1 MDSVNLKELQL
12 QAHDFQVLY
21 VEDNEALRHNAS
33 KFLKKFFEHVD
44 VAEDGQ
50 VGLTLFK
57 EKHHPIVIT
66 DIKMP
71 NMDGMQLSK
80 YIQTLAPDTKIIVMS
95 AFDDKEFLLQA
106 IELSIFRFLKKPVNV
121 TELSS
126 VLSQAIAA
134 IKHEQHVKMFQ
145 MHLKNIFEHQSSMV
159 VLLENSKVV
168 IANDSFL
175 EFFKFESLAECKKS
189 MHSIEENFLEHSGF
203 LYPHDG
209 NSVLDI
215 IQLSPDTLYN
225 VKMKDSNQKVCHFI
239 IKYQTIPEKEGYGV
253 LSFDDVTELN
263 LLKLFD
269 AEQSSE
275 DKVET
280 DKRSIVELLTVIQRN
295 SAKVELHNYYK
306 GLSITNNAVI
316 IEIGDGA
323 LKIKTNYMQQK
334 AIQIEHKT
342 LLISNA
348 LPFTLELS
356 SVKKINFEQ
365 QSVLFEEFKFV
376 KTSPITRKTIRVV
389 PSEKQTV
396 SLFIGDGKYH
406 GDIEIADIS
415 LDAVCLSLN
424 TLPPGLEKGTEVV
437 LDMVLELDKK
447 PLIINTKATLYRK
460 QEMKRSFHLVFLFK
474 DLKKSSLVKYISKRQ
489 MALIREIKGMQNG

>member
-1 MDSVNLKELQL
+1 MDSVNLKELQS
-12 QAHDFQVLY
+12 QAHNFRVLY
-21 VEDNEALRHNAS
+21 VEDNEPLRRNAS
-33 KFLKKFFEHVD
+33 KFLKKFFDHVD

-50 VGLTLFK
+50 VGLKFFK
-57 EKHHPIVIT
+57 EYHHPIVIT

-71 NMDGMQLSK
+71 YMDGMELSK
-80 YIQTLAPDTKIIVMS
+80 YIHELAPETKIIVMS

-106 IELSIFRFLKKPVNV
+106 IELSLFRFLKKPVNV

-126 VLSQAIAA
+126 VLSQAIAT

-159 VLLENSKVV
+159 VLLENSQVV
-168 IANDSFL
+168 LVNDSFL
-175 EFFKFESLAECKKS
+175 EFFEFESLAECKKN
-189 MHSIEENFLEHSGF
+189 MQSIEENFLEHSGF

-209 NSVLDI
+209 NAVLDI
-215 IQLSPDTLYN
+215 IQSSPDTLYN
-225 VKMKDSNQKVCHFI
+225 IKMKDSSHKIHHFI
-239 IKYQTIPEKEGYGV
+239 IKYQVIPEKEGYGV

-269 AEQSSE
+269 ATQSLE
-275 DKVET
+275 DEIEVEN
-280 DKRSIVELLTVIQRN
+280 KSIVEFLYVIQRN

-306 GLSITNNAVI
+306 GLSITNSGVI
-316 IEIGDGA
+316 VEIGDNS
-323 LKIKTNYMQQK
+323 LKVKTTYMQQK
-334 AIQIEHKT
+334 AVQIEKKT

-356 SVKKINFEQ
+356 AVKKINFEN
-365 QSVLFEEFKFV
+365 QSIVFEKLKFV
-376 KTSPITRKTIRVV
+376 KTSPVTRKTIRVV
-389 PSEKQTV
+389 PAEKQTV

-415 LDAVCLSLN
+415 LDAVCLELT
-424 TLPPGLEKGTEVV
+424 TLPPGLEKGIEVI

-460 QEMKRSFHLVFLFK
+460 QEMKHSFHLVFMFK
-474 DLKKSSLVKYISKRQ
+474 DLKKSDLVKYITKRQ